1 MSDFPELSARLQ
13 AILQQEAEGPS
24 TLNSEQRQQIA
35 AIFAEAADEDRLELS
50 AVVQRALD
58 EQPGHLPALYAR
70 ATAEELEEEKE
81 PAGNLYLQIAQSL
94 ASQKDWE
101 GVLAVATQAMPVSGD
116 HRLVRLVRRA
126 GEKGSLDI
134 SAAMQ
139 VALEECA
146 DSPDLLWEQSREA
159 DERGDTEEGLK
170 LALAALEGYVGLKEP
185 EHAEDPLLRSLEASD
200 VATYERLLAVMRRMA
215 AAGQLDLL
223 GTAFELA
230 EDKLFELG
238 MADDLSEAL
247 VYILEK
253 RPELTELRKL
263 YAEAIIR
270 PLGAHEALY
279 QVAAETGLDN
289 PAVPVEDALAAFNE
303 AAAFSPG
310 AYVSHRSWGVG
321 LITRNEDGEL
331 QIDFEEKPQHK
342 MALHMA
348 KSVLLPLSRDSLQV
362 QRATDLEGL
371 KKEADDNP
379 ANIVYRLMMESG
391 GEIVTPDIKMRLTP
405 WLVREEGWSTWWRK
419 ARKAIEEDR
428 RIDSSQAFRHLY
440 REAQRGGEPEVPLL
454 NLDPR
459 KGIKG
464 AISMIHKLLS
474 QHPQTN
480 ERAKM
485 HYGRTLRDWLKDT
498 HKLEDWVRALPLMA
512 RWYPEREA
520 EWLTEAEKALTSVPL
535 TLAGEEPDQMVLLE
549 LGLKSRAWKDAAF
562 SALSS
567 RFDAVKEKGLQV
579 LGERAHD
586 TLWEDFTD
594 LLTTA
599 GHYQQKMAVVDMILN
614 KELTRDDLGDDE
626 SPVDPWVL
634 LHAALSVVASK
645 SAHAGRGT
653 ANRLLKANSSL
664 AEALKGRELTE
675 EMNEL
680 FNTFRRRPV
689 EGEVQLPIDAM
700 LQAVGQPQL
709 AQGILRMN
717 QPEPEEDAKPPE
729 LDPRLTL
736 MTRQT
741 LETQTERL
749 REMEHQLAVEIPQEI
764 AKARALGDL
773 SENAEYHAARER
785 QGITKAL
792 YDNLLAQME
801 TALAIEDVHRAPGV
815 AGVGKQLRLRN
826 ADTGEELSV
835 WLLGEGD
842 TQYGHEVVSY
852 KAPLG
857 QALVGK
863 RVGDVLQVGED
874 GPKQEILAIEDRM
887 P

>member
-1 MSDFPELSARLQ
+1 MSDFPELSARLL

-24 TLNSEQRQQIA
+24 TLTSEQRQQIA
-35 AIFAEAADEDRLELS
+35 AIFAEADDEDRLELS

-70 ATAEELEEEKE
+70 ATAEELEGEKE
-81 PAGNLYLQIAQSL
+81 AAGNLYLQIVQSL

-101 GVLAVATQAMPVSGD
+101 GVLAVAVQAMPVSGD
-116 HRLVRLVRRA
+116 YRLVRLVRRA

-134 SAAMQ
+134 TTAMQ

-146 DSPDLLWEQSREA
+146 DSPDLLWEQSKEA

-185 EHAEDPLLRSLEASD
+185 EHAEDPLLRSLEAND
-200 VATYERLLAVMRRMA
+200 VATYERLLAVMRRLA
-215 AAGQLDLL
+215 AAGQVELL
-223 GTAFELA
+223 NTAFELA

-238 MADDLSEAL
+238 MAEDLAEAL

-279 QVAAETGLDN
+279 QVGGETGLDN
-289 PAVPVEDALAAFNE
+289 PAVPVEDALAAFRE
-303 AAAFSPG
+303 AAAFCPG

-331 QIDFEEKPQHK
+331 TIDFEEKPQHK

-348 KSVLLPLSRDSLQV
+348 KSVLLPLSRESLQV

-371 KKEADDNP
+371 KREADDN
-379 ANIVYRLMMESG
+379 AASIVYRLMMESG

-405 WLVREEGWSTWWRK
+405 WLVREESWSTWWRK

-512 RWYPEREA
+512 QWYPEREA
-520 EWLTEAEKALTSVPL
+520 EWLVEAEKALTSVPL
-535 TLAGEEPDQMVLLE
+535 TLAGEEPDQMVLLD

-567 RFDAVKEKGLQV
+567 RFETVKEKGLQV
-579 LGERAHD
+579 LGERARD

-599 GHYQQKMAVVDMILN
+599 GHYQQKMAVAEMTLN
-614 KELTRDDLGDDE
+614 RELTRDDIGDDE
-626 SPVDPWVL
+626 LPVDPWIL
-634 LHAALSVVASK
+634 LHAALSVVTSK

-689 EGEVQLPIDAM
+689 EGEVQLPIEAM
-700 LQAVGQPQL
+700 LQAIGQPQL
-709 AQGILRMN
+709 PQEILRMN
-717 QPEPEEDAKPPE
+717 QPEPEEEAKPPE

-749 REMEHQLAVEIPQEI
+749 RDMEHQLAVDIPAEI

-815 AGVGKQLRLRN
+815 AGVGKEVRLRKVES
-826 ADTGEELSV
+826 GEEQSV
-835 WLLGEGD
+835 WVLGEGD

-863 RVGDVLQVGED
+863 KVGDVVQVGEE
-874 GPKQEILAIEDRM
+874 GPKHEILAIEDRM

>member
-13 AILQQEAEGPS
+13 ALLQQETEAPS
-24 TLNSEQRQQIA
+24 TLSAEQRQQIT
-35 AIFAEAADEDRLELS
+35 AIFAEACEDDRLELA

-58 EQPGHLPALYAR
+58 EQPGHLLALYAR
-70 ATAEELEEEKE
+70 ATAEELAEEKE
-81 PAGNLYLQIAQSL
+81 SAGNLYLQIVQAL

-101 GVLAVATQAMPVSGD
+101 GVLAVAVQAMPMSGD
-116 HRLVRLVRRA
+116 YRLVRLVRRA
-126 GEKGSLDI
+126 GEKGNLDI
-134 SAAMQ
+134 TVAMQ
-139 VALEECA
+139 VAQEECA

-159 DERGDTEEGLK
+159 DERGDIDEGLK

-185 EHAEDPLLRSLEASD
+185 EHAEDPLLRALEAND

-215 AAGQLDLL
+215 AAGQVELL
-223 GTAFELA
+223 STAFELA
-230 EDKLFELG
+230 EEKLFDLD
-238 MADDLSEAL
+238 MAEDLADAL

-253 RPELTELRKL
+253 RPELAELRKL
-263 YAEAIIR
+263 YARAIIK
-270 PLGAHEALY
+270 PLGGYDALQ

-289 PAVPVEDALAAFNE
+289 PAVPIEDALAAFQE

-321 LITRNEDGEL
+321 RITRHEDDEL
-331 QIDFEEKPQHK
+331 TIDFEEKPQHK
-342 MALHMA
+342 MAAQMA

-362 QRATDLEGL
+362 QRATGL
-371 KKEADDNP
+371 DALKREADDNP

-498 HKLEDWVRALPLMA
+498 HKLEDWVRALPLME

-520 EWLTEAEKALTSVPL
+520 EWLVEAEKALPSVPL

-567 RFDAVKEKGLQV
+567 RFDSVKEKGLQV
-579 LGERAHD
+579 LGERARD

-599 GHYQQKMAVVDMILN
+599 GHYQQKMAVAEMILN
-614 KELTRDDLGDDE
+614 KELTRDDTGDE
-626 SPVDPWVL
+626 LPIDPWIL
-634 LHAALSVVASK
+634 LHATLSVVASK
-645 SAHAGRGT
+645 SAHAGRGM
-653 ANRLLKANSSL
+653 ANRLLKAAGPL
-664 AEALKGRELTE
+664 VEALKGRELSE
-675 EMNEL
+675 EMNEI
-680 FNTFRRRPV
+680 FNTFRRRPL
-689 EGEVQLPIDAM
+689 EGEVQLAVEAL
-700 LQAVGQPQL
+700 LQAVEKAEL
-709 AQGILRMN
+709 AHDILRIH
-717 QPEPEEDAKPPE
+717 QPYQEDEAKPPE

-741 LETQTERL
+741 LETQTERM

-815 AGVGKQLRLRN
+815 AGVGKEVRLREVES
-826 ADTGEELSV
+826 GEEQSV
-835 WLLGEGD
+835 WVLGEGD
-842 TQYGHEVVSY
+842 TQYGHDVVSY

-863 RVGDVLQVGED
+863 KVGDVAQVGED
-874 GPKQEILAIEDRM
+874 GPQYEVLAIEEKM